1 MLLSVLAANQ
11 SLPVVH
17 IEAGGSRGT
26 LVVDVA
32 VHVEDL
38 WEGHVIEAL
47 ERKPVVEPGE
57 SLHVDTQTRRQ
68 L

>member
-17 IEAGGSRGT
+17 IEAGGSRRT
-26 LVVDVA
+26 LVVHIA

-47 ERKPVVEPGE
+47 EG
-57 SLHVDTQTRRQ
+57 
-68 L
+68 